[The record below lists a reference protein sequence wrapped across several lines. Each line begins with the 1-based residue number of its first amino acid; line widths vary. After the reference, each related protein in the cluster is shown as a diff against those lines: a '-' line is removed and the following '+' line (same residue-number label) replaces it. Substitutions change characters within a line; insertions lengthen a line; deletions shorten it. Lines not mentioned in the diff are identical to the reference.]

1 MKDDI
6 LVRGA
11 KVHNLKNMNVDI
23 PLNELVAISGL
34 SGSGKSSLALGVL
47 YAEGSRRYLE
57 ALSAYTR
64 RRLTQ
69 TQDAKVDSVENIP
82 AALALHQRPS
92 TPDIRST
99 FGTLTELFNSIRLMF
114 SRLGSHRCPNGHYL
128 PPTPAVAVGQ
138 KLKCPVCGVEF
149 DAPSA
154 EDFSFNSSGACPTCG
169 GTGIAVTVNR
179 ASLVPDESLSIDD
192 GAVKP
197 WGTLMWSLMTEV
209 CKAMGVRTNVPFK
222 DLTPEEKKIV
232 YDGGAV
238 KKHIVYTNKGSGQ
251 AVPLDFT
258 YFNAVRT
265 VENALSKVK
274 DEKGMKRIEKFLTK
288 GQCPACHGT
297 RFNERALS
305 TKLMGKNIAEVCAM
319 TLSEL
324 VVWVK
329 KIPEQM
335 PSEMKDMAQSIV
347 NEFLRTAER
356 LTNLGLSYLS
366 LDRAGGTLSNGELQ
380 RVQISRAVRSDT
392 TGVLYVLDEPSIG
405 LHPYNVD
412 GLMKIVRELVD
423 RKNSVVLVDHDPR
436 ILMDADQLIEIGPGA
451 GKEGGRIVTQGTPL
465 EAEKNPHSLIG
476 PYLSGKESL
485 KVRTRAS
492 EKEMFEKGTI
502 KIKTKPF
509 YTVKV
514 IDSKPIGA
522 NVRSTVATYDGVFDD
537 LRKLFA
543 RTPDAKAKG
552 LTAGDFSYNTG
563 KLRCPVCDG
572 TGIISMDVQFL
583 PDVDTI
589 CPSCGGSRYGK
600 EAYDI
605 LWKSKEKDSV
615 SVSLPGV
622 LKLTVEEAADLLH
635 EETKIAKQLKILQD
649 LGVSYLTLGEATPAL
664 SGGEAQRLK
673 LAYEMETPQQGSVFV
688 FDEPTIGLHPQ
699 DVKKLILIFD
709 HLIQLGATVIV
720 IEHDLELVTNCDYII
735 DMGPWGGTEGGR
747 VVVEGTPEAVAA
759 NPESITGRYL
769 KQVLAEDK

>member
-11 KVHNLKNMNVDI
+11 RVHNLKNMDVDI

-128 PPTPAVAVGQ
+128 PPTPAVALGQ

-209 CKAMGVRTNVPFK
+209 CKAMGVRTDIPFK
-222 DLTPEEKKIV
+222 DLTPEEKKTV
-232 YDGGAV
+232 YDGPAV

-288 GQCPACHGT
+288 GPCPACHGT

-324 VVWVK
+324 VVWVQ
-329 KIPEQM
+329 KIPGQM
-335 PSEMKDMAQSIV
+335 PSEIEEMAQSIV

-366 LDRAGGTLSNGELQ
+366 LDRAGSTLSNGELQ

-485 KVRTRAS
+485 KVRSRAT
-492 EKEMFEKGTI
+492 EKDMFENGSI
-502 KIKTKPF
+502 RIKTKPF
-509 YTVKV
+509 YTVKALDVSIPKGRMIAVTGVSGSGKTSLAIECLVPALQAV
-514 IDSKPIGA
+514 IQGTKLPEHVDSIE
-522 NVRSTVATYDGVFDD
+522 
-537 LRKLFA
+537 
-543 RTPDAKAKG
+543 AKG
-552 LTAGDFSYNTG
+552 
-563 KLRCPVCDG
+563 
-572 TGIISMDVQFL
+572 IQ
-583 PDVDTI
+583 
-589 CPSCGGSRYGK
+589 
-600 EAYDI
+600 
-605 LWKSKEKDSV
+605 SV
-615 SVSLPGV
+615 KV
-622 LKLTVEEAADLLH
+622 LNV
-635 EETKIAKQLKILQD
+635 
-649 LGVSYLTLGEATPAL
+649 G
-664 SGGEAQRLK
+664 
-673 LAYEMETPQQGSVFV
+673 
-688 FDEPTIGLHPQ
+688 
-699 DVKKLILIFD
+699 
-709 HLIQLGATVIV
+709 
-720 IEHDLELVTNCDYII
+720 
-735 DMGPWGGTEGGR
+735 
-747 VVVEGTPEAVAA
+747 
-759 NPESITGRYL
+759 
-769 KQVLAEDK
+769 